1 MQHTP
6 TRGPSADQSLARADR
21 VISES
26 AAHHGND
33 LLQWEAYA
41 GAPSEG
47 AARVLAHPRA
57 ARAARALAVNM
68 LASLESDRA
77 FASVCKDAGRYVAAM
92 TALYLHFDSTLT
104 LPKLKDTCIAS
115 GFLSRGRARAVLRAL
130 QQLKYLEP
138 DASATAAGARRYVP
152 TSGFLSAWC
161 GQLQAALDAACLIE
175 PAAASVR
182 DALDDSTTAAVFI
195 RLQTMGLLRGVAG
208 NPSTPMPALMRVI
221 MHHDAGSQLA
231 WHLLSAD
238 GGADDEF
245 PPTLAMHLSI
255 AGLAK
260 RFDVSRVHV
269 RRVLEAAVREG
280 VLEADTSGAV
290 RFAEGGRGE
299 IRFLYA
305 AQLAQLL
312 ASAAGTLRA
321 THPPA

>member
-1 MQHTP
+1 MP
-6 TRGPSADQSLARADR
+6 KPGPSADQSLARADG
-21 VISES
+21 VISGS
-26 AAHHGND
+26 AGPHGND
-33 LLQWEAYA
+33 LLQWEVYT

-57 ARAARALAVNM
+57 ARAARALAANM
-68 LASLESDRA
+68 LGSLESDRA
-77 FASVCKDAGRYVAAM
+77 FASICKDAGRYVAAM

-115 GFLSRGRARAVLRAL
+115 GFLSRGRARAVLGAL

-138 DASATAAGARRYVP
+138 DASSTAGGARRYVP
-152 TSGFLSAWC
+152 TSGFLNAWC

-182 DALDDSTTAAVFI
+182 DALGDPTTAAVFI
-195 RLQTMGLLRGVAG
+195 RLQTTGLLRGLAG

-221 MHHDAGSQLA
+221 MHHDAGSQLT

-238 GGADDEF
+238 GADDEF

-255 AGLAK
+255 AGLAR

-269 RRVLEAAVREG
+269 RRVLEAAAREG

-290 RFAEGGRGE
+290 RFAERGRGE

-321 THPPA
+321 IPATA